1 MYVNNTKNSAVLFA
15 YTLNSRYGETFNK
28 VRLQGLDPSKTYKIQ
43 EINVSNEGRRFG
55 TSESGKS
62 YTGDYLM
69 KIGLNVGSAMPLTS
83 AVFEITE

>member
-1 MYVNNTKNSAVLFA
+1 MYINSAKNKAVLFA
-15 YTLNSRYGETFNK
+15 YTLNSRYNETFNR
-28 VRLQGLDPSKTYKIQ
+28 VRLQGLDPAKTYKLQ
-43 EINVSNEGRRFG
+43 EINVSSKGRRSG

-69 KIGLNVGSAMPLTS
+69 KVGLNVGSGAALSS